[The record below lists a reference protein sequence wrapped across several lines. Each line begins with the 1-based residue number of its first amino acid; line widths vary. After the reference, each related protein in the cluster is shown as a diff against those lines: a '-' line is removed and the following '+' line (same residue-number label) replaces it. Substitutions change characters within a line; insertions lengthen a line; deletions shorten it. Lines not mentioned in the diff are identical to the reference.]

1 MKKYILDDDAI
12 ISSADGIIKIDEVIR
27 YKQLFEFEIIDR
39 EEYIEQL
46 IGWIA
51 ECKTKDKESMKTDL
65 KMLMN
70 STEDYLFS
78 SVSTNDF
85 MGSSSERFES
95 TCEELIAL
103 NKEISDFK
111 ENWGQSH
118 VEICSNLE
126 YDEDDSDDLLVDDY
140 FWIESDKIW
149 INRHASFFTERE
161 QEIANL
167 LIH

>member
-1 MKKYILDDDAI
+1 MKKYILDDDSI

-27 YKQLFEFEIIDR
+27 DKQLFEYEIIDR
-39 EEYIEQL
+39 EDYIEQL

-51 ECKTKDKESMKTDL
+51 ECKTPDKELMKTDL

-70 STEDYLFS
+70 SREDYLFS
-78 SVSTNDF
+78 SISTNDF
-85 MGSSSERFES
+85 ISSSDERFES

-118 VEICSNLE
+118 EEICCCLG
-126 YDEDDSDDLLVDDY
+126 YDEDGSDDLLVDDY
-140 FWIESDKIW
+140 FWIESDEIW
-149 INRHASFFTERE
+149 INRHSSMFTERE
-161 QEIANL
+161 QEIADL
-167 LIH
+167 LID